1 MNGMAYTISTRW
13 VVDIGFRRKRDAE
26 QGRGP
31 GLLDHIYIYT
41 YICTYI
47 MRRRITSTQPPK
59 SLPGRIKYAK
69 DERKQL
75 NVPDDI

>member
-1 MNGMAYTISTRW
+1 
-13 VVDIGFRRKRDAE
+13 
-26 QGRGP
+26 
-31 GLLDHIYIYT
+31 
-41 YICTYI
+41 